1 MSKVINVRFIAGTS
15 ILSKISV
22 IAIAPGLTL
31 PLSLRVGIIYRAID
45 LYHGSLGFFHGTKK
59 VGQPLLPSDF

>member
-1 MSKVINVRFIAGTS
+1 M
-15 ILSKISV
+15 SKISV